1 MQTIL
6 EYDGTFAGWL
16 SAVFEVYERKLS
28 GVAVSRQGS
37 IQADAF
43 ASTVQVA
50 TDETKARRVWNGL
63 SGKLSAE
70 GCTNIYH
77 AFLSED
83 KGIESILL
91 DVCRYA
97 FASTVNIESDYGY
110 PAVIKTAQTARKVW
124 REKHRMEAFVRFQQL
139 KDGLFYAAVEPD
151 HNVLPLILPHFK
163 SRYADQSWLI
173 YDIRRKYGIHY
184 DKLTGQAKEIT
195 IEWQEHKGTDK
206 SIFVEEEELYQ
217 LLWKDYFKHTGIP
230 ERKNLH
236 LHIQHVPRRYW
247 KYLTEK
253 R

>member
-16 SAVFEVYERKLS
+16 SAVFEVYERRLS
-28 GVAVSRQGS
+28 DAGISKQGVT
-37 IQADAF
+37 QADAF
-43 ASTVQVA
+43 ASTICIA
-50 TDETKARRVWNGL
+50 TDETKARRVWDGL
-63 SGKLSAE
+63 SKKLSAE

-77 AFLSED
+77 AFLSENQ
-83 KGIESILL
+83 GIENILL
-91 DVCRYA
+91 EVCRYA
-97 FASTVNIESDYGY
+97 FASTVNIETDYGH

-124 REKHRMEAFVRFQQL
+124 REKHRMEAFVRFRQL
-139 KDGLFYAAVEPD
+139 KDGLFYATVEPD

-173 YDIRRKYGIHY
+173 YDIRRKYGIYY
-184 DKLTGQAKEIT
+184 DVLTGQVREIML
-195 IEWQEHKGTDK
+195 EWQENTDSDK
-206 SIFVEEEELYQ
+206 NIFVEEEELYQ
-217 LLWKDYFKHTGIP
+217 LLWKDYFKHTGISG
-230 ERKNLH
+230 RKNLR